1 MSFSDVV
8 HNFKHPV
15 KSEEAKAKEA
25 KGKPSKRK
33 KKDAKKDEL
42 DKKLNPSCN
51 EVRLAIINLVKPSYK
66 VCWQFVQN
74 DQLWHGS
81 SASSHPQN
89 LRPLSKPRRILVCAD
104 NRANMDTDKA
114 MCWRAYNMT
123 CLDAVAITT
132 VSLANT
138 PNADVV
144 VCTFGKA
151 ELVTLLTKF
160 NRKKHGVIHLKNFL
174 SKVSFL

>member
-1 MSFSDVV
+1 MIFIV
-8 HNFKHPV
+8 
-15 KSEEAKAKEA
+15 
-25 KGKPSKRK
+25 
-33 KKDAKKDEL
+33 
-42 DKKLNPSCN
+42 
-51 EVRLAIINLVKPSYK
+51 
-66 VCWQFVQN
+66 
-74 DQLWHGS
+74 
-81 SASSHPQN
+81 SSHPQN

-104 NRANMDTDKA
+104 NRANLDTDKA

-151 ELVTLLTKF
+151 ELVTILTKF
-160 NRKKHGVIHLKNFL
+160 NRKKHGVIHLKKFL
-174 SKVSFL
+174 SDVSSLNRLWHKREGCPQFDDIFTRPITFYMHLLPQGS